1 MGVKGLWTLL
11 EPVGRRIDIEAISN
25 KRLAVGKKILAVGIA
40 GLTGNHH
47 TYILPDHFPHEH
59 AAELLGCI
67 TVVCI
72 LGACTNG

>member
-40 GLTGNHH
+40 GLTGNYH
-47 TYILPDHFPHEH
+47 TLHT
-59 AAELLGCI
+59 A
-67 TVVCI
+67 
-72 LGACTNG
+72 